1 VGSSRHSAARLH
13 GVDLDRPIE
22 NQRTRFNR
30 DRNITMSGARL
41 GPWCGLLCFWL
52 AVPRF
57 WADTEVR
64 RVSAH
69 PELSTETL
77 ILVGWYIISLRVQ
90 PPHFPSPL
98 RHHTTRQGDYRRR
111 RRWCRSS
118 SRSASPR
125 VSSSAARARSGS
137 TPMKSAR
144 SPWPTPVRPRS
155 AAFLLRLPLR
165 TLLSR

>member
-1 VGSSRHSAARLH
+1 VGSSRHSAAH